1 MILLITSA
9 LLYLLGW
16 ILSQKRKRD
25 KRKDFIRWGLGV
37 DCYYFYSRPFAV
49 INQCITING
58 YQEIVDNKSAIC
70 YSLVKMNW
78 WGKRKVYCHNLIYGN
93 YKDNKGFQIVMK
105 NIPNGE
111 NYKIEVF
118 NGVKMSYGQ
127 FQIKEDI
134 DNPLTN

>member
-1 MILLITSA
+1 MILLLTGA
-9 LLYLLGW
+9 LLYWAGW
-16 ILSQKRKRD
+16 ILLQERKRD
-25 KRKDFIRWGLGV
+25 NRNEFIRWGLGV
-37 DCYYFYSRPFAV
+37 DCCYFYSRPFAV
-49 INQCITING
+49 NNQCITIHG

-78 WGKRKVYCHNLIYGN
+78 WGKRKVYSRNLVYGN
-93 YKDNKGFQIVMK
+93 YKDNKSFQIVMK

-127 FQIKEDI
+127 FQIKENI
-134 DNPLTN
+134 NIQLTS